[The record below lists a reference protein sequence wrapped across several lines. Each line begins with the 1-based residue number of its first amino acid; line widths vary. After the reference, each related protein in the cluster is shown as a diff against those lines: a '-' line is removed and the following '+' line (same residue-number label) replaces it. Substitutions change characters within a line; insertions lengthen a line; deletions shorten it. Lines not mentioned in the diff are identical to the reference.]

1 VTLTLPAE
9 ISNQNSLLEKGKH
22 WIKAVVEKDIDAV
35 CDLIL
40 IQAQA
45 AKVELVQ
52 DEATQVEFRQKIAAK
67 TISKLVE
74 NIPAVKTIT
83 QPFDSFNGRTR
94 ESDEHYY
101 VRVSERLRH
110 KQLAITIWD
119 YEHIL
124 LEQFPQL
131 YKVKCLNH
139 SGFYDD
145 KGVNVFCENLPGHV
159 TVVPVPD
166 LKNNTHANL
175 LKPYTPIGLIN
186 NIDEYLKKITSPFV
200 KLHINNPQF
209 EEVRLEFEVQFHDN
223 LDVSFY
229 TQLLNQEIEKF
240 LCPWAYSTEVE
251 IPFGSKISKSVLLN
265 FVEERPYVDFV
276 TCFELH
282 HLLRDGETVLFEK
295 HDIEEAVATTS
306 RSVLVSYFDE
316 SNGNR
321 HIIHSPATCTC

>member
-1 VTLTLPAE
+1 
-9 ISNQNSLLEKGKH
+9 
-22 WIKAVVEKDIDAV
+22 
-35 CDLIL
+35 
-40 IQAQA
+40 
-45 AKVELVQ
+45 LVQ
-52 DEATQVEFRQKIAAK
+52 DEASQVEFRQKIAAK

-74 NIPAVKTIT
+74 NIPTVKTIT

-101 VRVSERLRH
+101 IRVSERLRH
-110 KQLAITIWD
+110 KQRSITIWD

-145 KGVNVFCENLPGHV
+145 KGINVFCENLPGHV

-186 NIDEYLKKITSPFV
+186 NIDEYLKKITSPFA
-200 KLHINNPQF
+200 KFHINNPQF

-223 LDVSFY
+223 LDVSYY
-229 TQLLNQEIEKF
+229 TQLLNEEIEKF

-265 FVEERPYVDFV
+265 FVEERPYVGFV

-295 HDIEEAVATTS
+295 HNIEEAVATTS